1 MFGLFRVSALRSTR
15 LLGGYVA
22 SDRVLRAHLGLL
34 GRFHVVPEPLFL
46 NRDHPARCIRALPAH
61 HLRQQWWEPSRAG
74 RRVFPHWRVLGEYGR
89 LLGICPLSPGARA
102 RCALALLAWCGRDLN
117 WARLAAD
124 LVIAI
129 APGSWRVL
137 RPLAPH
143 AVARGVETPA
153 DST

>member
-1 MFGLFRVSALRSTR
+1 MRRRLTIHGIPRTGRTGGLA
-15 LLGGYVA
+15 
-22 SDRVLRAHLGLL
+22 
-34 GRFHVVPEPLFL
+34 
-46 NRDHPARCIRALPAH
+46 
-61 HLRQQWWEPSRAG
+61 
-74 RRVFPHWRVLGEYGR
+74 
-89 LLGICPLSPGARA
+89 ARA
-102 RCALALLAWCGRDLN
+102 MLGCALALLAWCGRDLN